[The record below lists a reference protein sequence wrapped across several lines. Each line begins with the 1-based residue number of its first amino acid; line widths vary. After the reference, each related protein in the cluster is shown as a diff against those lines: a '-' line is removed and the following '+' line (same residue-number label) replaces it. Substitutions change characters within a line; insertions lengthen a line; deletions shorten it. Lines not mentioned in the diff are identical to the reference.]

1 MVETN
6 EVVIVGG
13 GAAGCAVAYYLAR
26 SGVKATVIEGQGVAS
41 QASGYA
47 AGGLNPLQGAGIP
60 GPLGPFAWESFQMH
74 FNLWEDLKEETGL
87 DFQGR
92 TISSIRVAFEEA
104 DVSDMENTLDL
115 FSAAEGF
122 EARWLDAQE
131 IHDLDP
137 RITPKAVGGLYSR
150 GHAAL
155 DSYQYTMALAEAAK
169 RRGARLLQGKVCG
182 LEHTNGRVTGVQLE
196 DGVVSCDWVVLA
208 MGPWSRRAEPWLG
221 VYIPVD
227 PLKGEILRLGL
238 AGPALA
244 YDLSGGGGSLYAK
257 PDGQVWCG
265 ATEEWRG
272 FDRQASESARRSILE
287 NAAKLIPELS
297 QAQVVMHT
305 ACLRPVTPDWLP
317 IIGQVPGYA
326 NVYLATGAG
335 KKGILLSPGM
345 GKAIADLVTTEDT
358 PLPIGSFSPHRF
370 CYP

>member
-1 MVETN
+1 MVETS

-26 SGVKATVIEGQGVAS
+26 SGVKATIIEGQGVAT

-47 AGGLNPLQGAGIP
+47 AGGLNPLEGAGIP

-74 FNLWEDLKEETGL
+74 FDLWEDLKEETAL

-92 TISSIRVAFEEA
+92 AVSSIRVAFEDA
-104 DVSDMENTLDL
+104 DFSDMETTLEL

-122 EARWLDAQE
+122 EAHWLDSRE

-137 RITPKAVGGLYSR
+137 RITPKAVGGLYSQ
-150 GHAAL
+150 GNAAV
-155 DSYQYTMALAEAAK
+155 DSYQYTMALAEAARK
-169 RRGARLLQGKVCG
+169 RGATFRPSKACG
-182 LEHTNGRVTGVQLE
+182 LEHSNGIVTGVQLE
-196 DGVVSCDWVVLA
+196 DGMVSCDWVVLA
-208 MGPWSRRAEPWLG
+208 MGPWSRQAEPWLG
-221 VYIPVD
+221 IYIPVD

-238 AGPALA
+238 PEPALA

-257 PDGQVWCG
+257 LDGQVWCG

-272 FDRQASESARRSILE
+272 FDRQVSESARRSILE
-287 NAAKLIPELS
+287 RAINLMPDLN
-297 QAQVVMHT
+297 QAQVVMQT

-335 KKGILLSPGM
+335 KKGILLSPGI
-345 GKAIADLVTTEDT
+345 GKGIADLVTKGDT
-358 PLPIGSFSPHRF
+358 QLPIRSFAPQRF

>member
-1 MVETN
+1 MVETG

-13 GAAGCAVAYYLAR
+13 GAAGCAVAYYLAL
-26 SGVKATVIEGQGVAS
+26 SGVKATIIEEQGVAT

-47 AGGLNPLQGAGIP
+47 AGVLNPLDGAGIP

-74 FNLWEDLKEETGL
+74 FSLWEDLQEETGL

-92 TISSIRVAFEEA
+92 TVSSIRVAFEE
-104 DVSDMENTLDL
+104 SELGDMEYTLDL
-115 FSAAEGF
+115 FSAAQGF
-122 EARWLDAQE
+122 EARRLDARE
-131 IHDLDP
+131 IHDLEP
-137 RITPKAVGGLYSR
+137 RITPRAVGGLYSR
-150 GHAAL
+150 GNAAL

-169 RRGARLLQGKVCG
+169 KRGARIRQGKVCG
-182 LEHTNGRVTGVQLE
+182 LERSNGRVTGVQLE
-196 DGVVSCDWVVLA
+196 DGMVSCDHVVLA
-208 MGPWSRRAEPWLG
+208 MGPWSRQAEPWLG
-221 VYIPVD
+221 IYIPVD
-227 PLKGEILRLGL
+227 PLKGEILRLVL
-238 AGPALA
+238 TGPSLD
-244 YDLSGGGGSLYAK
+244 YDLTGGGGSLYAK
-257 PDGQVWCG
+257 PGGQVWCG

-272 FDRQASESARRSILE
+272 FDRQVSEPAGRSILE
-287 NAAKLIPELS
+287 KAVSLIPELS

-345 GKAIADLVTTEDT
+345 GKGIAELVTRGDT
-358 PLPIGSFSPHRF
+358 YLSIGSFAPQRF

>member
-1 MVETN
+1 MVETS

-26 SGVKATVIEGQGVAS
+26 SGVKATIIEGQGVAT

-47 AGGLNPLQGAGIP
+47 AGGLDPLQGAGIP
-60 GPLGPFAWESFQMH
+60 GPLAPFARECFQMH
-74 FNLWEDLKEETGL
+74 FNLWEDLQDETGL
-87 DFQGR
+87 NFQGR
-92 TISSIRVAFEEA
+92 TVSSIRVAFEEA
-104 DVSDMENTLDL
+104 DFGDMENTLEL

-122 EARWLDAQE
+122 EARWLDARE
-131 IHDLDP
+131 IHDLEP
-137 RITPKAVGGLYSR
+137 RITPKAIGGLYSR
-150 GHAAL
+150 GNGAV

-169 RRGARLLQGKVCG
+169 KRGARLRSGKVCG
-182 LEHTNGRVTGVQLE
+182 LESSNGRVTEVQLE
-196 DGVVSCDWVVLA
+196 DGMVSCDWVVLA
-208 MGPWSRRAEPWLG
+208 MGAWVRQAEAWLG
-221 VYIPVD
+221 IYIPVD

-238 AGPALA
+238 PGPALD

-272 FDRQASESARRSILE
+272 FDRQVSESARRSILDRAV
-287 NAAKLIPELS
+287 NLMPELTR
-297 QAQVVMHT
+297 APVVMHT

-317 IIGQVPGYA
+317 IIGRLQRYD

-345 GKAIADLVTTEDT
+345 GKCIADLITVGDT
-358 PLPIGSFSPHRF
+358 HLPIGSFGPQRF
-370 CYP
+370 SYP